1 MNFSEY
7 LRYDG
12 LGLAELVAQKQIHP
26 AELLQIAIERSQQTH
41 SALNAIIIPM
51 HDYAKN
57 RAERHEMDVSKI
69 CPFIAQS
76 CV

>member
-51 HDYAKN
+51 RDYA
-57 RAERHEMDVSKI
+57 
-69 CPFIAQS
+69 
-76 CV
+76 

>member
-26 AELLQIAIERSQQTH
+26 AELLQILCTRQ
-41 SALNAIIIPM
+41 
-51 HDYAKN
+51 K
-57 RAERHEMDVSKI
+57 
-69 CPFIAQS
+69 
-76 CV
+76 